1 MAFSSGREGLDPFR
15 LFSLLF
21 FDSERSSEMRSWR
34 RLAPGGWCL
43 VLMLAG
49 CGRPAAPTET
59 PSVPTPTAA
68 SSDANLDDRDI
79 RVTGPYVHD
88 NMAVFLIHA
97 DQQEPG
103 DFLTLNEGLT
113 KGLVEITEKD
123 QQQVREL
130 LIDNKSDRPLYLQ
143 EGERLKGGKQDR
155 IIASSLVIPAHSGK
169 QALPAFCVEQGRW
182 TAKDG
187 GLNFIGGDGSALAPK
202 GVRGAAKF
210 EQEQGKIWAA
220 VEKQKV
226 SSNAAFASENTNS
239 SVNELFDSPRI
250 QSISKE
256 YAAELTAIL
265 DKHPDAVGVAI
276 AVNGQFEEADIYPNH
291 GLLGK
296 IYPRLLQSYAVQAA
310 LLKDQAKGA
319 PSLSTSD
326 IVACLRKGTAKSQRE
341 ERLDARNRQEIR
353 ELDGKRY
360 ECTTTYEGRM
370 VNCQV
375 MKKNGVAAAPAR
387 QSKLGTDW

>member
-1 MAFSSGREGLDPFR
+1 M
-15 LFSLLF
+15 LL
-21 FDSERSSEMRSWR
+21 
-34 RLAPGGWCL
+34 
-43 VLMLAG
+43 LAG
-49 CGRPAAPTET
+49 CSRSVPPTEAPSAPTPE
-59 PSVPTPTAA
+59 V
-68 SSDANLDDRDI
+68 SSSEANLDDRAV

-97 DQQEPG
+97 DQQDAGE
-103 DFLTLNEGLT
+103 FLTLDEALS

-155 IIASSLVIPAHSGK
+155 IIASSLVIAAHSGK
-169 QALPAFCVEQGRW
+169 QPLPAFCVEQSRW
-182 TAKDG
+182 TARDG
-187 GLNFIGGDGSALAPK
+187 ALNFIGTDGAALAPK

-210 EQEQGKIWAA
+210 EKEQAKIWAA
-220 VEKQKV
+220 VEVQKA
-226 SSNAAFASENTNS
+226 SANAVFASANTNS

-250 QSISKE
+250 LSISKE
-256 YAAELTAIL
+256 YATELAAIL
-265 DKHPDAVGVAI
+265 DKHRDAVGVAI

-296 IYPRLLQSYAVQAA
+296 LYPRLVQSYAVQAA
-310 LLKDQAKGA
+310 LLKDQAKDA
-319 PSLSTSD
+319 PSLSAND
-326 IVACLRKGTAKSQRE
+326 IVACLRKGPAKSQRQ
-341 ERLDARNRQEIR
+341 ERLDARNSQEIR
-353 ELDGKRY
+353 ELDNKRY
-360 ECTTTYEGRM
+360 ECTTSYEGRM

-387 QSKLGTDW
+387 RSKLGTDW